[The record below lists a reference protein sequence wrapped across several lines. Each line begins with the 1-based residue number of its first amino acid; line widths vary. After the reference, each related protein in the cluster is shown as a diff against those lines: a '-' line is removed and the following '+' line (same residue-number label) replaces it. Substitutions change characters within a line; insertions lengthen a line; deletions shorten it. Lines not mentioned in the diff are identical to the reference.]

1 MSCENGIPGGAAS
14 TSTPAGE
21 MAASGN
27 YPSVK
32 SNSTTLSRAET
43 IVQFA
48 LDNGLPIEFGIGL
61 AGVWAAESEIRTD
74 VYNKDEHRDGY
85 AYRNKHAP
93 NADKFTYKGQTY
105 YKDQAN
111 MMKFGYGKGL
121 AQWSWSRNF
130 EFRDWYNGSEGSR
143 YRSGGPS
150 TMDENAANITA
161 TTVLAQTAFAWHEMQ
176 KRTGEFTQAINEI
189 KTKHTKPSQNEP
201 QFKANIT
208 TAVDAVLR
216 GFENGGTKKMASTAQ
231 IDRYTWDGGYSGAMK
246 KRVGRAIGI
255 YEDLKKNGKFPEY
268 LS

>member
-93 NADKFTYKGQTY
+93 NADKFTYKGQT
-105 YKDQAN
+105 
-111 MMKFGYGKGL
+111 
-121 AQWSWSRNF
+121 
-130 EFRDWYNGSEGSR
+130 
-143 YRSGGPS
+143 
-150 TMDENAANITA
+150 
-161 TTVLAQTAFAWHEMQ
+161 
-176 KRTGEFTQAINEI
+176 
-189 KTKHTKPSQNEP
+189 
-201 QFKANIT
+201 
-208 TAVDAVLR
+208 
-216 GFENGGTKKMASTAQ
+216 
-231 IDRYTWDGGYSGAMK
+231 
-246 KRVGRAIGI
+246 
-255 YEDLKKNGKFPEY
+255 
-268 LS
+268 